1 MEFFNDFNY
10 DDLDEIVLTGGANNN
25 IDLEE
30 EYKKGEEA
38 EKQEL
43 DELVKVVEN
52 PPAENNLDMK
62 LDFNE
67 NMAEQVNTGE
77 LQNTAAEA
85 EKNSAELVNLDAL
98 PEGETNVPTPVN
110 SEEKNI
116 VVPTTPVPE
125 AVVQNNTNEA
135 AEPPIEEAGATEEA
149 KPAEEAQP
157 VEEAEAVNIEAAV
170 ATDEAAEPT
179 DEAAEPTDEAAEPTD
194 EAAETTDED
203 LPKAN
208 SRELDFVK
216 LLQKKTLKQEALL
229 LSELDDI
236 TRDEAGVYHTVNQ
249 LLQRLESSSTNK
261 YHEALDLHYEHQKK
275 HGKDYIFSNTDEQLT
290 RKTKQNSKRSRE
302 TVTIT
307 KPVYQRIKPVMEKLT
322 SELNEIEHELKE
334 LNSEALDET
343 RKKQNHGKI
352 ENLKDDYFKVQEKI
366 KLVQQY
372 DDMVNSRV
380 ENKNTVNNSL
390 LQIGKNSA
398 EKRLL
403 FSEINVIVNTLPIDQ
418 EALDSKVKKYL
429 SLGNETREL
438 YEKISS
444 VEERQLIDYFIA
456 KEPSVSSKKLKETEA
471 DKPKKKKI
479 KVKANDKLNDKSKSK
494 AKPKAGKAKQSGGGT
509 KDKNK
514 SLETVIETIDL
525 LDNSEQEAPEVSE
538 ELEGIEA
545 DNETKTIVI
554 NETESTG
561 EEESPKSELNEI
573 EDDTFVGTSNDTFTD
588 ADDDLEEVQLVG
600 GDTEAPSSVNSDV
613 KQFKIDSIDLGDDL
627 DALANYVEEESDAS
641 DTESEADFTDTYRE
655 NSMDGLDTA
664 EKIPL
669 DIDLNSAQVNKEKEP
684 QIPVVNVVKLGH

>member
-67 NMAEQVNTGE
+67 NMAEKVNTGE
-77 LQNTAAEA
+77 LQNTEAEA

-135 AEPPIEEAGATEEA
+135 AEPPEEEAVPPEEATETSES
-149 KPAEEAQP
+149 
-157 VEEAEAVNIEAAV
+157 VEEAEAVNIEAAE
-170 ATDEAAEPT
+170 ATDEAAEAT
-179 DEAAEPTDEAAEPTD
+179 DEAAEATDEAAEATD
-194 EAAETTDED
+194 EAAEATDEE

-229 LSELDDI
+229 LSELNDI

-249 LLQRLESSSTNK
+249 LLQRLESSNTNK
-261 YHEALDLHYEHQKK
+261 YREALDLHYEHQKK
-275 HGKDYIFSNTDEQLT
+275 HGKDYTFDNTDEQLT

-307 KPVYQRIKPVMEKLT
+307 KPIYQRIKPVMEELT
-322 SELNEIEHELKE
+322 SELNDIEHELKE

-352 ENLKDDYFKVQEKI
+352 ENLKDEYFKVQERI

-418 EALDSKVKKYL
+418 EALDVKINKYI
-429 SLGNETREL
+429 SLGNDTRAL

-444 VEERQLIDYFIA
+444 LEERQLIDYFIA
-456 KEPSVSSKKLKETEA
+456 KEPSVSSKKLKEAEA

-479 KVKANDKLNDKSKSK
+479 KVKAKDKSNDKSKPK
-494 AKPKAGKAKQSGGGT
+494 AKAKAGKAKQSGGGT

-525 LDNSEQEAPEVSE
+525 LDNSEQEASEVSE
-538 ELEGIEA
+538 EIEA

-573 EDDTFVGTSNDTFTD
+573 EDDTFDGTFNDTFTD
-588 ADDDLEEVQLVG
+588 AEDELEEVQLVG
-600 GDTEAPSSVNSDV
+600 GDTEAPSSVVSNV
-613 KQFKIDSIDLGDDL
+613 KQFKIDAIDLEDDL
-627 DALANYVEEESDAS
+627 DSLANYVEEDSDAS

-669 DIDLNSAQVNKEKEP
+669 DIDLNSARVNKENES
-684 QIPVVNVVKLGH
+684 QIPVVNVVKLGQ